1 MNSKKHEKNDV
12 SNAIKAL
19 KSGDLIVY
27 PTDTLYALGADIS
40 YDDTVKK
47 VFQVKNRPFSN
58 PLPVAVADFDEM
70 TKIAFTN
77 DNVKKVVEHFLPGP
91 LTIILRL
98 KDSVSHVITGGLDK
112 IAVRIPNNDIA
123 LDLLSAFGPLTVT
136 SANIH
141 GEKTPYV
148 IKDIMM
154 QFNTEVSVYLDGGK
168 LAGEPST
175 IVDLT
180 LEKPTIVR
188 KGLITNKQ
196 ILDAISNG

>member
-1 MNSKKHEKNDV
+1 MNSKKHQKNEL

-19 KSGDLIVY
+19 KSGKIIVY
-27 PTDTLYALGADIS
+27 PTDTLYAFGADIS
-40 YDDTVKK
+40 CNNAVKK
-47 VFQVKNRPFSN
+47 VFQVKNRSFSN

-70 TKIAFTN
+70 TKIAYTN
-77 DNVKKVVEHFLPGP
+77 DNVKKVVEYFLPGP
-91 LTIILRL
+91 LTIILHI
-98 KDSVSHVITGGLDK
+98 KDSVSRVITSGLDK

-154 QFNTEVSVYLDGGK
+154 QFNTEVSIYLDDGK
-168 LAGEPST
+168 LSGEPST

-180 LEKPTIVR
+180 LEKPTIIR
-188 KGLITNKQ
+188 KGPITNKQ